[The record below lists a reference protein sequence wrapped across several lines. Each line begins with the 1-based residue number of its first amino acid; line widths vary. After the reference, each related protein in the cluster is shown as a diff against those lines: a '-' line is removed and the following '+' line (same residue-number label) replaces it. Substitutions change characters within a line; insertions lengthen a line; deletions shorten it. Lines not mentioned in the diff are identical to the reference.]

1 MSKTVMI
8 NAVGDGIRMMT
19 SEEEERRRA
28 KVEQLVCR
36 VTRQRERQS
45 RCSTAAGSVS
55 LSQSAMAR
63 LLQLISVLGAISSA
77 YSFHLGF
84 APPDAILQA
93 GHPAGLRAFIPGQIK
108 SRIVFDKT

>member
-1 MSKTVMI
+1 
-8 NAVGDGIRMMT
+8 
-19 SEEEERRRA
+19 
-28 KVEQLVCR
+28 
-36 VTRQRERQS
+36 
-45 RCSTAAGSVS
+45 
-55 LSQSAMAR
+55 MAR

>member
-1 MSKTVMI
+1 MI
-8 NAVGDGIRMMT
+8 NAVGDGIRMMK

-28 KVEQLVCR
+28 KVEQLVC
-36 VTRQRERQS
+36 VGWPGRE
-45 RCSTAAGSVS
+45 S
-55 LSQSAMAR
+55 LSLVAPQLLDQSAMAR

-93 GHPAGLRAFIPGQIK
+93 GHPAGLRAFIPG
-108 SRIVFDKT
+108 R

>member
-8 NAVGDGIRMMT
+8 NALGDGIRMMT

-36 VTRQRERQS
+36 VTRHREPQS

-55 LSQSAMAR
+55 LY
-63 LLQLISVLGAISSA
+63 LSVSDG
-77 YSFHLGF
+77 
-84 APPDAILQA
+84 APPSADLGSRSHIFCLLFPLRIR
-93 GHPAGLRAFIPGQIK
+93 PA
-108 SRIVFDKT
+108 